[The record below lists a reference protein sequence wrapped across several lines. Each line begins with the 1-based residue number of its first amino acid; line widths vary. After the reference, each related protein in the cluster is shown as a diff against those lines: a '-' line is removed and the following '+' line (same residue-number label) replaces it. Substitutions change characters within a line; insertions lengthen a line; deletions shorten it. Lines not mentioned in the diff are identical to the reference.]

1 MLVQRALHVF
11 LLFIALMPTI
21 ICGHAKQDEEPPTE
35 ITGESYWYNL
45 GMERVLSSSETKNYI
60 EGVIQARHTVSRFR
74 VRKTQVAD
82 PASKSRGLKMVV
94 EEMLAWLNTT
104 SKDFAKAKLNALTG
118 EQFANAP
125 DWEKWYRDNDPY
137 LVWSDRRNHLIVDD
151 EAKRARIPTEQF
163 RKNHPW
169 AENP

>member
-1 MLVQRALHVF
+1 
-11 LLFIALMPTI
+11 
-21 ICGHAKQDEEPPTE
+21 
-35 ITGESYWYNL
+35 
-45 GMERVLSSSETKNYI
+45 
-60 EGVIQARHTVSRFR
+60 
-74 VRKTQVAD
+74 
-82 PASKSRGLKMVV
+82 
-94 EEMLAWLNTT
+94 MLADWQEDYGGNLLVILPDTYGT
-104 SKDFAKAKLNALTG
+104 SGFL
-118 EQFANAP
+118 ANAP